1 MSLLFSSSQVQQSSA
16 DNTHVDVV
24 PGMLTSRIHQIMLAN
39 DPPFVPP
46 ASESTDVKGSILL
59 TKVTAARAMSISPV
73 AAFVRVP
80 SVNGVN
86 GVDGVPPSRPL
97 SYIPMQR
104 MTCSVYVGVMNGNY
118 SQQMMLKIVKVRCIV
133 GIKGL
138 MRVHVL

>member
-86 GVDGVPPSRPL
+86 GVPPSPPL

-118 SQQMMLKIVKVRCIV
+118 SQQMMLTIVKVRCIV
-133 GIKGL
+133 GLKGL
-138 MRVHVL
+138 KRVHVL

>member
-39 DPPFVPP
+39 NPPFVPP

-80 SVNGVN
+80 SVNGVDGVD
-86 GVDGVPPSRPL
+86 GVDGVPPSPPL

-118 SQQMMLKIVKVRCIV
+118 SQQMMLTIVKVRDALLV
-133 GIKGL
+133 
-138 MRVHVL
+138 